1 MSCTFADDTYLVTA
15 WPGVVLRTGERW
27 LVGISAAVDGMYT
40 VTMRGLPYQF
50 AATVPGDDTTDIR
63 DGLLVPLGAQ
73 VAAAVS
79 PQGLTG
85 ILLQEVVQP
94 GVVPSGLGVTVS
106 GPAVD
111 TIEATLISG
120 GDSNEAARLY
130 WLEAVKCGMPPCSA
144 FTCKRDFTVAH
155 AALAAHWI
163 YSTMPQNVGSTG
175 AGANDFDRMR
185 LGPAELSRGESSRGA
200 VSWGQGGNTA
210 DADLARTAPGRLFL
224 AIRRRYIFPVMC
236 A

>member
-27 LVGISAAVDGMYT
+27 LAGISAAVDGMYT
-40 VTMRGLPYQF
+40 VTMRGLPYQYS
-50 AATVPGDDTTDIR
+50 ATVPGDDTTDIR

-106 GPAVD
+106 GPAAD

-120 GDSNEAARLY
+120 GDSNEAARAY
-130 WLEAVKCGMPPCSA
+130 WLEAVKCGMPPCCA
-144 FTCKRDFTVAH
+144 FTCRPDFTAAH

-163 YSTMPQNVGSTG
+163 YTTMPQNVGSAG
-175 AGANDFDRMR
+175 AGANDFERMR
-185 LGPAELSRGESSRGA
+185 LGPAELSRGQ
-200 VSWGQGGNTA
+200 VTWGQAGAAA
-210 DADLARTAPGRLFL
+210 DGDLARTVPGRYFL
-224 AIRRRYIFPVMC
+224 ALRRTYIFPIVC